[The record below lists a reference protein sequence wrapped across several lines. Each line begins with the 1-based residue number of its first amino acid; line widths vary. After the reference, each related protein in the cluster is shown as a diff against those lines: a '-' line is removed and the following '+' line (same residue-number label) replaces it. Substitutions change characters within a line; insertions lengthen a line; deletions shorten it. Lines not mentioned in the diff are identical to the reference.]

1 MISNKIKK
9 ALSICL
15 CSASMIGILGFG
27 GTMAATKQDA
37 MRARR
42 EYYNR
47 TDGNVEDVVNHFHST
62 VIKPFFKDTDDG
74 KIYHAMCGLFKMMR
88 FYYDS
93 QEVNIAL
100 LNAQSNAGAY
110 LRAHNDK
117 GKRNFSGTEVEI
129 QHTNLTI
136 YFCYNVIK
144 RDMNYDDAFLNA
156 LAAFNNKD
164 CIEEIM
170 SLTCKAR
177 EINLLS
183 EKGIKLGTASAGYKK
198 ERMEVESRVDRVD
211 SSAKKAEKAAAE
223 EDKMT
228 DDEEK
233 SANKENKD
241 SQGSSSDTSNDELL
255 AKYIQEE
262 YRKEYELDNFRKR
275 IARERSARSR
285 FGEYRY
291 GFGYGYDS
299 VRDHDIDFLKGF
311 GMDGSMYRNRDVS
324 YKRSASPMYGRSNV
338 YDSSSYDVDTEQMG
352 EKLPEG
358 SDVSRVRPFFNFN
371 NACYMN
377 AAIAQLYFID
387 SIRDYILALGPGE
400 TEELEAIKCLFM
412 YFNGDRSITEAD
424 VDRSRT
430 ILKHNGVQRSVD
442 EVYDTVIYALA
453 EKMNNVV
460 NEGVNDLE
468 CIKLPNG
475 KNLIFNPLLLHDFGK
490 ADFNKPLIEM
500 IRTGGKRFENV
511 KLGSANDD
519 VVIYVANKPL
529 DTEGRRIG
537 EIEAED
543 SYENQ
548 GVRYQL
554 SEVVIHNSFTGSVV
568 NGKGHYYLLHRDPR
582 DGAWYEVN
590 DFRITKKEDRE
601 VRELA
606 RTNGL
611 WFVYKRVN

>member
-15 CSASMIGILGFG
+15 CSAGITGILGL

-37 MRARR
+37 MEARR
-42 EYYNR
+42 AYYKA
-47 TDGNVEDVVNHFHST
+47 TDRDLGGLVDHFYSI
-62 VIKPFFKDTDDG
+62 IKPFFEGTDDEE
-74 KIYHAMCGLFKMMR
+74 IYRAMCGLFKMMKL
-88 FYYDS
+88 YYDS
-93 QEVNIAL
+93 VEVNHAL
-100 LNAQSNAGAY
+100 SDAQSNARAY
-110 LRAHNDK
+110 LLAHNTQGRK
-117 GKRNFSGTEVEI
+117 VFNGNEVEI
-129 QHTNLTI
+129 THSRLTT
-136 YFCYNVIK
+136 YFCYNVI
-144 RDMNYDDAFLNA
+144 RRGMDYDDAFFSA
-156 LAAFNNKD
+156 LGSFRNKD
-164 CIEEIM
+164 CIEKIM
-170 SLTCKAR
+170 SVTCVKA
-177 EINLLS
+177 EKDLLRI
-183 EKGIKLGTASAGYKK
+183 KGIELGTASTDYKK
-198 ERMEVESRVDRVD
+198 ESMEVESPIASVDI
-211 SSAKKAEKAAAE
+211 STKKAEKAAAE

-233 SANKENKD
+233 SANKENMD
-241 SQGSSSDTSNDELL
+241 SQNSSSDTSSDGLI
-255 AKYIQEE
+255 AAYMQEE
-262 YRKEYELDNFRKR
+262 EIRKDRELDNFRRR
-275 IARERSARSR
+275 IARERSARSG
-285 FGEYRY
+285 FGEYKY
-291 GFGYGYDS
+291 GFGYGYDA
-299 VRDHDIDFLKGF
+299 VRDYDIDFLSGY
-311 GMDGSMYRNRDVS
+311 GMDGAMYRNHDVS
-324 YKRSASPMYGRSNV
+324 YKRSASPMYKKSNI

-424 VDRSRT
+424 VDRSRA

-460 NEGVNDLE
+460 NKGVNDLE

-475 KNLIFNPLLLHDFGK
+475 KNLIFNPLLLHGLGE

-568 NGKGHYYLLHRDPR
+568 NGQGHYYLLHRDPR